1 MSGSPLFNKI
11 KDMTNLIDL
20 NYFQGLLHL
29 PYANLQSAST
39 ASSGKAIDIQQ
50 QQLER
55 QISIHQK
62 DYLTRMFG
70 SEVVPTEVEDLLID
84 DVLFV
89 SPIANYVFCQILP
102 YYASRATASGEKKK
116 GASSSTDMDY
126 QGRQLLAWNQ
136 MVYMNGLIREKL
148 EELGKENEYPTDY
161 NSAIYVLQSEIW

>member
-1 MSGSPLFNKI
+1 M
-11 KDMTNLIDL
+11 DNLIDL
-20 NYFQGLLHL
+20 QYFQGLLHL
-29 PYANLQSAST
+29 PYVNIQSTST

-70 SEVVPTEVEDLLID
+70 SEVVPEEVESLLID
-84 DVLFV
+84 DIFFV

-102 YYASRATASGEKKK
+102 YYASKSTAAGEKKK
-116 GASSSTDMDY
+116 GASQSTDMDY

-148 EELGKENEYPTDY
+148 EEEGLSLTYPTDY
-161 NSAIYVLQSEIW
+161 KSSIYKLQSEIW